1 MLEPLS
7 PLPLE
12 PRTSAPA
19 ASPAESIVARLLAG
33 ELEQGFREFFSA
45 FSVAPDKV
53 AMCVT
58 LGERLLDLREFGLA
72 REFFRRAQNLE
83 RDNPEHARHLGQCF
97 AGEGNQ
103 QEARDWFLRA
113 TGLEQRRAQPGT
125 LPPRAPTLREVL
137 LGVNELGTATRE
149 TFGEVIR
156 RIEALEQRN
165 EQLERAERWR
175 SARYAA
181 LGGQPVKVVFL
192 AESASAWRVWD
203 TVYRALASDARFDVR
218 VVSAASGH
226 TAEARAELV
235 ALLAQRGVSHTG
247 HEYYE
252 LELERPDLA
261 FYMSPHD
268 RGRPAPW
275 QLEAIQRVCPRI
287 VYAPESLQLAEPGA
301 DPSASYDLPI
311 VRQAWRVLGRSEG
324 QKAGFGR
331 HCARGNDHVFVSG
344 HPKVDRIRAFS
355 RSEVAPEITAFAGSR
370 KVVLYHPQPVP
381 AGERSSFL
389 RHKDALFAAIEAR
402 EDCVLLLRPHPRL
415 FQSLLDSGELSAA
428 GLQELER
435 TLATSE
441 SILLDLSGEDVQAV
455 HAADAFVGE
464 ASSLLLEFALLGKPV
479 AYLESTRGPALDP
492 DTLPLAEYFE
502 RPRSP
507 EELTRFVERVVSA
520 REPLAAPPADLLRAV
535 VHQPEGSVAEAIKEH
550 LWAALSKGS

>member
-1 MLEPLS
+1 VSS
-7 PLPLE
+7 PVE
-12 PRTSAPA
+12 T
-19 ASPAESIVARLLAG
+19 IVARLLGG

-45 FSVAPDKV
+45 FSVTPDKV

-58 LGERLLDLREFGLA
+58 LGERLLELRAFGLA

-83 RDNPEHARHLGQCF
+83 RDNPDHARHLGQCF

-113 TGLEQRRAQPGT
+113 TDLEQRRSQPGAP
-125 LPPRAPTLREVL
+125 PPRAPTLREVL
-137 LGVNELGTATRE
+137 LGVNELGAATRE
-149 TFGEVIR
+149 TFAEVIR

-165 EQLERAERWR
+165 EELERTERWR
-175 SARYAA
+175 AARYAA
-181 LGGQPVKVVFL
+181 LGGRPVKVVFL
-192 AESASAWRVWD
+192 AESAAAWLVWD
-203 TVYRALASDARFDVR
+203 NVYRTFASDARFDVR
-218 VVSAASGH
+218 VVNAA
-226 TAEARAELV
+226 TAREPEARAQLV

-247 HEYYE
+247 HEYYD
-252 LELERPDLA
+252 LALERPDLA

-268 RGRPAPW
+268 RDRPSPW
-275 QLEAIQRVCPRI
+275 RLEAVQRVCPRI

-301 DPSASYDLPI
+301 DPCGGYDLPI

-344 HPKVDRIRAFS
+344 HPKVDRIRAFDRAS
-355 RSEVAPEITAFAGSR
+355 VAPEIVAFAGTR
-370 KVVLYHPQPVP
+370 KIVLYHPQPTPV
-381 AGERSSFL
+381 GERSSFL
-389 RHKDALFAAIEAR
+389 RHKDALFDAVARR

-415 FQSLLDSGELSAA
+415 FQSLLDSGELSQS

-441 SILLDLSGEDVQAV
+441 SILLDLSGEDVQAL

-479 AYLESTRGPALDP
+479 AYLESARGPALDP

-502 RPRSP
+502 RPRSA
-507 EELTRFVERVVSA
+507 EELGRFIERVASA
-520 REPLAAPPADLLRAV
+520 REPLPAPPADLLRAV
-535 VHQPEGSVAEAIKEH
+535 VHQPEGSVADAIKEH
-550 LWAALSKGS
+550 LWAAISQGV

>member
-7 PLPLE
+7 PLPPE
-12 PRTSAPA
+12 PRTSAPTR
-19 ASPAESIVARLLAG
+19 SPVESIVARLLAG

-53 AMCVT
+53 TMCVT
-58 LGERLLDLREFGLA
+58 LGEQLLDLREFGLA

-113 TGLEQRRAQPGT
+113 TDLEQRRTQPGA
-125 LPPRAPTLREVL
+125 PSARAPTLREVL
-137 LGVNELGTATRE
+137 AGVNELGVATRE
-149 TFGEVIR
+149 TFSEVIR
-156 RIEALEQRN
+156 RIEALE
-165 EQLERAERWR
+165 ERWR

-192 AESASAWRVWD
+192 AESASAWLVWD
-203 TVYRALASDARFDVR
+203 NVYRALASDARFDVR
-218 VVSAASGH
+218 VVSAAAERG
-226 TAEARAELV
+226 AEANAALV

-268 RGRPAPW
+268 RDRPAPW
-275 QLEAIQRVCPRI
+275 RLDAIQRVCPRI
-287 VYAPESLQLAEPGA
+287 VYAPEGLQLAEAGA
-301 DPSASYDLPI
+301 EPCAAYDLPI

-331 HCARGNDHVFVSG
+331 HCPRGNDHVFVSG

-355 RSEVAPEITAFAGSR
+355 RAEVAPEITAFAATR
-370 KVVLYHPQPVP
+370 KIVLYHPQPAA

-389 RHKDALFAAIEAR
+389 RHKDALFAAVEASD
-402 EDCVLLLRPHPRL
+402 DCVLLLRPHPRL
-415 FQSLLDSGELSAA
+415 FQSLLDSGELTAA
-428 GLQELER
+428 GLLDLES
-435 TLATSE
+435 TLAESS

-455 HAADAFVGE
+455 HASDAFVGE

-479 AYLESTRGPALDP
+479 AYLESTRGPTLDP

-507 EELTRFVERVVSA
+507 EDLARFVERVANA
-520 REPLAAPPADLLRAV
+520 REPLAAPPAALLRAV
-535 VHQPEGSVAEAIKEH
+535 VHQPDNSVAETIKEH
-550 LWAALSKGS
+550 LCAALSRGG